1 MRMIGVVG
9 SAEQHGAHAMRTT
22 SVAQHAAD
30 SLEKHNS
37 IMNKTT
43 FAVSFVSAIVR
54 AALGKLAAGDSFSS
68 ACCKQIVEFNA
79 EYPIG
84 NDSRAEKMIEIFG
97 NGEVNDKH
105 VPGTMATVLRAEI
118 VKLYKTANPKAK
130 DVDAEAYDAQVAA
143 HVKVR
148 VQRVR
153 NDLSL
158 IRAVLENSGNPAV
171 IAALP
176 NGLRAAYNAR
186 KPKAEKP
193 DKTAAPEVKP
203 EANPSY
209 SQAYMV
215 ALVAQHVDD
224 AIFALRDYLI
234 RAKDG
239 VGISKVAEIEMHLA
253 NKTKAA

>member
-1 MRMIGVVG
+1 MIGVVG
-9 SAEQHGAHAMRTT
+9 SREQHPVCVVRATCVTRRT
-22 SVAQHAAD
+22 AD
-30 SLEKHNS
+30 KSEKHNT
-37 IMNKTT
+37 IMNKTS

-68 ACCKQIVEFNA
+68 ACVKQIEAFNA

-84 NDSRAEKMIEIFG
+84 NEARAEKLIEIFG
-97 NGEVNDKH
+97 NGEKNDKH
-105 VPGTMATVLRAEI
+105 IPGTLATTLRAEV

-130 DVDAEAYDAQVAA
+130 DVDADAYEAQIAA

-158 IRAVLENSGNPAV
+158 IRAVLDNSGNPAV

-186 KPKAEKP
+186 KPKAEKTE
-193 DKTAAPEVKP
+193 KTDDAPVVKP
-203 EANPSY
+203 DANPSY

-215 ALVAQHVDD
+215 ALVSQHVDD
-224 AIFALRDYLI
+224 AIYALRDYLI
-234 RAKDG
+234 RAKDSI
-239 VGISKVAEIEMHLA
+239 GIGKVTEIEIHLA
-253 NKTKAA
+253 NKTKSA